1 MTAPITP
8 TASNPTVPTP
18 ATSAPDDRLGA
29 REKTVLVTLAAAQ
42 LLVILDTTI
51 VNIAI
56 PQAAVALSL
65 GADGRQWIIT
75 AYALTFGAVL
85 LIGGRIADYWG
96 RKRTFILGLVVFAV
110 ASLLAGLAVD
120 VTMLIGGRVLQGAG
134 AALMA
139 PAALSLVSVTFP
151 SGRAR
156 NLAFGVLG
164 GITSSGA
171 AVGLLLGGVLTEF
184 VDWRWCLLVNVPV
197 VAVALVAASL
207 VLRESRAESHG
218 RLDIGGAVTI
228 AIGLAALVYGFT
240 LAERGW
246 VEGGALVFIAV
257 GLVFLAVFVLI
268 ELRVSAPLLPL
279 RVVLDRNRGGALVV
293 QTCAGAAMVTV
304 TLYITF
310 HLQQV
315 LGLPPL
321 LAGVATLPLAF
332 TIGLVIPVLVR
343 LIPRVGPKPLLVAGP
358 VVAGVGV
365 LLLARVSVQGS
376 YWGEVLPGLVVM
388 GAGMAAI
395 FVPAQNMAL
404 SRVRPEDAGAAA
416 AAANATNQIGGAVGL
431 AVLTNLYV
439 AGSGGGQ
446 SAAALV
452 DGYAAVFVGAAVVMA
467 LAAVTALLLIRNVQL
482 GQGAGEQLP
491 SMH

>member
-1 MTAPITP
+1 MPTASS
-8 TASNPTVPTP
+8 TASNPTFP
-18 ATSAPDDRLGA
+18 AAPGANDRIDTRSKLI
-29 REKTVLVTLAAAQ
+29 LITLAAAQ

-56 PQAAVALSL
+56 PQAAAALDL
-65 GADGRQWIIT
+65 TADGRQWIIT

-85 LIGGRIADYWG
+85 LIGGRVADYWG
-96 RKRTFILGLVVFAV
+96 RKRTFILGVTVFAL
-110 ASLLAGLAVD
+110 ASLLAGLAVMPA
-120 VTMLIGGRVLQGAG
+120 MLIGGRVLQGAG

-156 NLAFGVLG
+156 NTAFGVLG
-164 GITSSGA
+164 AITSSGA

-197 VAVALVAASL
+197 AAIAIIAAVLF
-207 VLRESRAESHG
+207 LRESRAETHG
-218 RLDIGGAVTI
+218 RLDVAGASTI
-228 AIGLAALVYGFT
+228 ALGLGFLVYGFT
-240 LAERGW
+240 IAERGW
-246 VEGGALVFIAV
+246 VAGGALVFIAV
-257 GLVFLAVFVLI
+257 GAVFLAAFVVI
-268 ELRVSAPLLPL
+268 ELRVKAPLLPL
-279 RVVLDRNRGGALVV
+279 RVVLDRNRGGALIV
-293 QTCAGAAMVTV
+293 QTCAGAAMATV

-315 LGLPPL
+315 LGLAPL
-321 LAGVATLPLAF
+321 VAGVATLPLALA
-332 TIGLVIPVLVR
+332 IGAVIPVLVK
-343 LIPRVGPKPLLVAGP
+343 LVPYTGPKSLLVVGPIVAGL
-358 VVAGVGV
+358 GI
-365 LLLARVSVQGS
+365 LLLTRVSVGGS
-376 YWGEVLPGLVVM
+376 YWAEVLPGLLVM

-416 AAANATNQIGGAVGL
+416 AAANATNQIGGAIGL

-446 SAAALV
+446 AMSALV
-452 DGYAAVFVGAAVVMA
+452 QGYFAVFLGATIVMAIAAVVAMTLIKNVRLGSDTPTDA
-467 LAAVTALLLIRNVQL
+467 LPA
-482 GQGAGEQLP
+482 
-491 SMH
+491 MH